1 MSRRREMQL
10 LPRGKTIY
18 VDEELDWGLYLL
30 KLHHYLHAEKLR
42 VYPSSYQRIED
53 LDRYYSLLA
62 VFKDYDDAID
72 FKNKKLKNYEEWP
85 NFEKYTFF
93 EVKRIEKKEKSEKKL
108 ERKNEK
114 N

>member
-1 MSRRREMQL
+1 MSRRRGMQL

-18 VDEELDWGLYLL
+18 VDEELDWGVYLL

-62 VFKDYDDAID
+62 VFKDYDDAKD

-93 EVKRIEKKEKSEKKL
+93 KVKRIEKKEKSEKKL